1 MKLDEAIRALAA
13 APADLQARANLASV
27 LQDQGVPEAA
37 SVWRATARAAG
48 GRGQFFV
55 ALALARRFLAGPA
68 LDEVLGELARRYGA
82 GRPKNGPLY
91 LAPPVPPRKVD
102 VPDDPEEQ
110 VWLGVRLGADVED
123 LLFPKFARMPAIPI
137 FEDLPA
143 DEFVALAREVQP
155 VALDDGAPLMTQDAV
170 ERAVFVLVR
179 GNVKAVTRRPDGSE
193 IDLGVHAGPTV
204 LGEMALLTQ
213 TPRRA
218 SVVAQG
224 PGLAW
229 KMDAD
234 RVVALGQNQP
244 ALVQRL
250 RSLVKQR
257 LLGDLLRTS
266 RVLAGVEK
274 LDALLQAFAVRTLA
288 PGTELFAQGA
298 PPPGLFFVLHGAAEV
313 WADDRRVAL
322 LGEGDAFGEM
332 SLLTGQPTTAAVRLP
347 AGGIVLHLPP
357 DAWASLRGDVPA
369 LAQQLGDL
377 ADVRRGGLLPVTGAA
392 PSEEEQQAEPAD
404 ERWVFEDLG
413 DR

>member
-13 APADLQARANLASV
+13 APADLQARANLAGV
-27 LQDQGVPEAA
+27 LQELGVPEAA

-55 ALALARRFLAGPA
+55 ALALARRFLSGAA
-68 LDEVLGELARRYGA
+68 LDEVLAELARRYGA
-82 GRPKNGPLY
+82 GRPRNGPLY
-91 LAPPVPPRKVD
+91 VAPPVAPKHVD
-102 VPDDPEEQ
+102 IPADPEEQ

-137 FEDLPA
+137 FEDLPLS
-143 DEFVALAREVQP
+143 EFVALAREVEP
-155 VALDDGAPLMTQDAV
+155 VALDDGMPLMNQDAL

-179 GNVKAVTRRPDGSE
+179 GQVRAVTRKPDGSE
-193 IDLGVHAGPTV
+193 VELGVHAGPTV

-213 TPRRA
+213 VPRRA
-218 SVVAQG
+218 SVRALG

-229 KMDAD
+229 KMDAERLVEVGRD
-234 RVVALGQNQP
+234 QP
-244 ALVQRL
+244 ALVQHL

-266 RVLAGVEK
+266 RVLAGVEQ
-274 LDALLQAFAVRTLA
+274 LDALLQAFAVRTLP

-313 WADDRRVAL
+313 WVDDARVATL
-322 LGEGDAFGEM
+322 AEGDAFGEI

-357 DAWASLRGDVPA
+357 EAWAALRGGVPA
-369 LAQQLGDL
+369 LEQQLTGLMDI
-377 ADVRRGGLLPVTGAA
+377 RRGALAEVAA
-392 PSEEEQQAEPAD
+392 PAEEADADAVD
-404 ERWVFEDLG
+404 ERWVVEAFEDEP
-413 DR
+413 

>member
-13 APADLQARANLASV
+13 APADLQARANLASA
-27 LQDQGVPEAA
+27 LQDLNVPEAA

-55 ALALARRFLAGPA
+55 ALALARRFLDGPA
-68 LDEVLGELARRYGA
+68 LDEVLAELARRYGA
-82 GRPKNGPLY
+82 GRPRHGPLY
-91 LAPPVPPRKVD
+91 IAPPVPPRQVD
-102 VPDDPEEQ
+102 VPADPEEQ
-110 VWLGVRLGADVED
+110 AWLGVRLGADVED
-123 LLFPKFARMPAIPI
+123 LLFPKFARMPPTPI

-229 KMDAD
+229 RMDAD

-266 RVLAGVEK
+266 RVLAGVER
-274 LDALLQAFAVRTLA
+274 LDALLHAFVVRTLP
-288 PGTELFAQGA
+288 PGTQLFEQDA
-298 PPPGLFFVLHGAAEV
+298 PPPGLFFVLYGAAEV
-313 WADDRRVAL
+313 WADGTRVAQ

-332 SLLTGQPTTAAVRLP
+332 SLLTGRPTTAAVRMP
-347 AGGIVLHLPP
+347 DGGIVLHLPSE
-357 DAWASLRGDVPA
+357 AWASLRGGVPA
-369 LAQQLGDL
+369 LEQQLGDL
-377 ADVRRGGLLPVTGAA
+377 ADVRRGGLVQVTGAA
-392 PSEEEQQAEPAD
+392 PADADAEPVD
-404 ERWVFEDLG
+404 ERWALDGFG
-413 DR
+413 AR